1 MTADAGRLRDRR
13 IGRGAGVAAAA
24 VVVAAAALGIGR
36 AVLVRPPAAEPQAQ
50 VSTGTAAVTRGTVT
64 ERVQV
69 SGQLGYDGAFT
80 VGYQGVP
87 GVLTSAAAPG
97 STVDRGGQLYA
108 VANRPTRLLLG
119 TVPAYRDFAP
129 GMTDG
134 PDVAELEQNLAA
146 LGMRPGTV
154 DQHFTASTADAVR
167 RWQASWGLPSGQ
179 RTGALP
185 LGSVTFS
192 PAPVRVAD
200 VRVPV
205 GGVVDGGADV
215 LSATSTTRVVS
226 AQLSVDQQR
235 LVHVGDQVQVSLTG
249 LAAMPGVVTR
259 VGRVAVAPS
268 PAQGGGGGGGGQS
281 GPATV
286 TVTIG
291 VTPPA
296 AAADLD
302 QAPVLVAI
310 ATESHRDVLLVPV
323 VALMARPGGGY
334 QVRLASGEAVQVQ
347 PGLFDSTASTVEVT
361 GDLRVGQQVQV
372 PAS

>member
-1 MTADAGRLRDRR
+1 MTADAGRLRHRR
-13 IGRGAGVAAAA
+13 VGRGAGAVAAVAVLAAA
-24 VVVAAAALGIGR
+24 VLVVGH
-36 AVLVRPPAAEPQAQ
+36 AVLDRSPAAGPQAQ

-69 SGQLGYDGAFT
+69 PGQLGYDGAVT

-87 GVLTSAAAPG
+87 GVLTSAAPIG

-154 DQHFTASTADAVR
+154 DQHFSAATADAVR

-179 RTGALP
+179 RTGSLP

-192 PAPVRVAD
+192 AAAVRVAD

-205 GGVVDGGADV
+205 GSVVEPGADV
-215 LSATSTTRVVS
+215 LSATSSTRVVS

-249 LAAMPGVVTR
+249 VAAMPGVVTR

-268 PAQGGGGGGGGQS
+268 PAQGGGGGGGQS
-281 GPATV
+281 GPPTV

-302 QAPVLVAI
+302 RAPVLVAI

-323 VALMARPGGGY
+323 VALLARPGGGY

-361 GDLRVGQQVQV
+361 GGLTVGERVQV

>member
-1 MTADAGRLRDRR
+1 MTADAGRLRYRR
-13 IGRGAGVAAAA
+13 IGRGAGVAAATA
-24 VVVAAAALGIGR
+24 VVAAAALGVGR
-36 AVLVRPPAAEPQAQ
+36 AVLVRPPATDTRAQ
-50 VSTGTAAVTRGTVT
+50 VSTGTAAVIRGTVT

-69 SGQLGYDGAFT
+69 PGQLDYDGAFT
-80 VGYQGVP
+80 VGYQGAA

-108 VANRPTRLLLG
+108 VANQATRLLLG

-154 DQHFTASTADAVR
+154 DQHFSASTADAVR

-185 LGSVTFS
+185 LGSVVFS
-192 PAPVRVAD
+192 AAPVRVAE

-205 GGVVDGGADV
+205 GGVVDRGTEV
-215 LSATSTTRVVS
+215 LSATSPTRVVS
-226 AQLSVDQQR
+226 AQLTVDQQR
-235 LVHVGDQVQVSLTG
+235 LVQVGDQVQVSLTG
-249 LAAMPGVVTR
+249 LPSMSGVVTR
-259 VGRVAVAPS
+259 VGRVAVAPT
-268 PAQGGGGGGGGQS
+268 PGQGGGGQS
-281 GPATV
+281 GPATL
-286 TVTIG
+286 TVTIA

-296 AAADLD
+296 AAAGLD

-334 QVRLASGEAVQVQ
+334 QVRLADGRAVQVQ
-347 PGLFDSTASTVEVT
+347 PGLFDSTASTVEVS
-361 GDLRVGQQVQV
+361 GDLSVGEQVQV